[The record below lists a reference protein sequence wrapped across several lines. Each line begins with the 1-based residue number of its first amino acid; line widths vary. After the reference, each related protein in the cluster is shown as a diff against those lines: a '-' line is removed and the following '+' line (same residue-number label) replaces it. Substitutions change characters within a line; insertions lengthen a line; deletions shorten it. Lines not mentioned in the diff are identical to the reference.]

1 MKTENDIITIEKQL
15 KLFRSL
21 PRYLQ
26 SRERELISNYGEE
39 KTRTII
45 RVATL
50 AYPEILSR
58 VPDFHTPMYDA
69 LIRLASKMAAL
80 KKGMRAAGIS
90 TEEFV
95 RFNIEETRARAKKAP
110 ALLRK
115 AGGKIYLS
123 RPMQGYLK
131 GVASSVSANGWPTRL
146 ISGGRKD
153 AFSMSVETRNCQM
166 VAFWHAIGE
175 GDITPYCTFF
185 DFTAAELLGVGLK
198 QVSTID
204 SGVCKYC
211 FYKQG
216 EVEWPEPIQKIL
228 H

>member
-1 MKTENDIITIEKQL
+1 MKTENNTITTERQL
-15 KLFRSL
+15 KLLKSL

-26 SRERELISNYGEE
+26 SREKELISNYGEE
-39 KTRTII
+39 RTRIII
-45 RVATL
+45 RKAAQ

-69 LIRLASKMAAL
+69 LVRLASKMAAL
-80 KKGMRAAGIS
+80 KKGMKAAGIS

-95 RFNIEETRARAKKAP
+95 RFNIEKTRVRAKKTP

-123 RPMQGYLK
+123 RPMRAYLK
-131 GVASSVSANGWPTRL
+131 GVASSVTAHGWPTRL
-146 ISGGRKD
+146 ISGGRRD
-153 AFSMSVETRNCQM
+153 GFVMSVETRNCQM
-166 VAFWHAIGE
+166 VAFWNAIGE

-185 DFTAAELLGVGLK
+185 DFTAAELLGLGLK
-198 QVSTID
+198 QVSSID
-204 SGVCKYC
+204 SGLCKYC

-216 EVEWPEPIQKIL
+216 GVEWPESIQKIMN
-228 H
+228 